1 MNKGGGEKARAEK
14 AAREGGG
21 RGGRGGRSRGGATV
35 KKGAPRVPTAP
46 APGAKIQILN
56 ARIRVEGEPPPLP
69 PKRAEPARGAGSD
82 GVGKAGP
89 NSLKGWRGFSG
100 GGYGVDG
107 LGIVPGA
114 ANARATRSAQGPAE
128 LLHMTDDAQDSVADL
143 LRELRPVDA
152 PAEDPRAAAEEERLR
167 AVQRAS
173 LAAPERVTAR
183 AAGMRIE
190 TQDGR
195 MVGRAALLASSDSVL
210 DQLAAQEAHAVT
222 LSEEARR
229 AGARRAARERAER
242 ERKARERRLTERLVE
257 KGFSESRATEA
268 LAHCPEDEAD
278 FAPAGRTGENT
289 RASQRRAIDARLG
302 EAMDWLCL
310 NVPRDEMPEAFLKLS
325 ERDPVE
331 AALRAREEAV
341 AEAARAANDAVD
353 ADDDDAHDRVQA
365 PDPYVALLQRAM
377 LGRLAAMGF
386 SRAEAREALET
397 SGWIEEDATYALLR
411 SLQPASVGDLDVGSM
426 DREEAMGERGEEAMA
441 LAAILEDDFA
451 DLTGEFPDEDGKM
464 ALEREQRR
472 MWTAT
477 VRTEDDRWKPCVL
490 EVHFPP
496 GTTYPFEPPLVSVRA
511 PNSRA
516 SLSPPLAPSRPLSPP
531 LAPSRPV
538 SACFARCW
546 MRGQLWILALGWLFG
561 LLLHFSICS

>member
-1 MNKGGGEKARAEK
+1 
-14 AAREGGG
+14 
-21 RGGRGGRSRGGATV
+21 
-35 KKGAPRVPTAP
+35 
-46 APGAKIQILN
+46 
-56 ARIRVEGEPPPLP
+56 
-69 PKRAEPARGAGSD
+69 
-82 GVGKAGP
+82 
-89 NSLKGWRGFSG
+89 
-100 GGYGVDG
+100 
-107 LGIVPGA
+107 
-114 ANARATRSAQGPAE
+114 
-128 LLHMTDDAQDSVADL
+128 
-143 LRELRPVDA
+143 
-152 PAEDPRAAAEEERLR
+152 
-167 AVQRAS
+167 
-173 LAAPERVTAR
+173 
-183 AAGMRIE
+183 
-190 TQDGR
+190 
-195 MVGRAALLASSDSVL
+195 
-210 DQLAAQEAHAVT
+210 
-222 LSEEARR
+222 
-229 AGARRAARERAER
+229 
-242 ERKARERRLTERLVE
+242 
-257 KGFSESRATEA
+257 
-268 LAHCPEDEAD
+268 
-278 FAPAGRTGENT
+278 
-289 RASQRRAIDARLG
+289 
-302 EAMDWLCL
+302 MDWLCL
-310 NVPRDEMPEAFLKLS
+310 NVPRDEMPEAFLKIS

-496 GTTYPFEPPLVSVRA
+496 GTTYPFEPPLVLGPRPELATPDSADRRRSTRGAGGVDDGRGGRVHPGGVAARTRPRDPRRA
-511 PNSRA
+511 RDDG
-516 SLSPPLAPSRPLSPP
+516 RGGCGEGG
-531 LAPSRPV
+531 
-538 SACFARCW
+538 CFS
-546 MRGQLWILALGWLFG
+546 G
-561 LLLHFSICS
+561 